1 MARNIIGL
9 DISDFS
15 IEAVALQAEHGHF
28 KVVAYS
34 RYRLSPEI
42 VEDGHVLDQE
52 RFKEC
57 LKKLFAN
64 AKPQPIEVKRVFL
77 SVPESRVFTNI
88 FSLPKS
94 LKNREL
100 RAAAD
105 HQAEEIVPEA
115 MSNLITVVKIL
126 STKDDSKEVWHL
138 AVSRETV
145 INLAKIFE
153 EMGIEVV
160 GVTTEAISSFAGLD
174 DKVKEKVNLLL
185 DIGSRTT
192 VASVFDH
199 QGIRS
204 TVNIYIAG
212 NNITQAISEKLKIS
226 QTEAEAKKCEF
237 GLAPSSKDGE
247 IMLIIQGQLQPLTDE
262 LKRFINYYEDLTRQS
277 IERII
282 LIGGSAQL
290 KGIDGY
296 FSDNLSRPAVI
307 GQPFLDSHLLPA
319 GLDYSKYINALGLA
333 KLAQEKPEI
342 NLYTTQNTLG
352 LSKRLDS
359 LKKFSFKNLNPLRLV
374 KYFHK
379 DKISNLK
386 YFFKSIFLIS

>member
-226 QTEAEAKKCEF
+226 QTEAEA
-237 GLAPSSKDGE
+237 
-247 IMLIIQGQLQPLTDE
+247 
-262 LKRFINYYEDLTRQS
+262 
-277 IERII
+277 
-282 LIGGSAQL
+282 
-290 KGIDGY
+290 
-296 FSDNLSRPAVI
+296 
-307 GQPFLDSHLLPA
+307 
-319 GLDYSKYINALGLA
+319 
-333 KLAQEKPEI
+333 
-342 NLYTTQNTLG
+342 
-352 LSKRLDS
+352 
-359 LKKFSFKNLNPLRLV
+359 
-374 KYFHK
+374 
-379 DKISNLK
+379 
-386 YFFKSIFLIS
+386 